1 MNIGVVCKP
10 NLPNIEEIDKVLSKY
25 FRGKDCKILYD
36 KNFYIKPKDRLVELE
51 ELAIKSDLI
60 LAFGGDGTLLHI
72 AEEAALQKKPVI
84 GFNLGNL
91 GFLTEAPLSNF
102 QTILD
107 NYFNNNL
114 RSDFRNLINAHLI
127 KENKDEVKQ
136 NFLNDIVIN
145 KGALSKIID
154 LNVYID
160 DKLVSQVRADGI
172 IISSPTG
179 STAYS
184 LSAGGPIVAP
194 NLPLI
199 IITPICPHT
208 LTNRPLV
215 ISDKSKVSVSV
226 DSLNPIYVSFD
237 GSKSEELKGKFV
249 INIKKSNL
257 NFNLLRMKKNEYF
270 SVLKNKLM
278 WSNSYESK

>member
-1 MNIGVVCKP
+1 M
-10 NLPNIEEIDKVLSKY
+10 
-25 FRGKDCKILYD
+25 
-36 KNFYIKPKDRLVELE
+36 
-51 ELAIKSDLI
+51 
-60 LAFGGDGTLLHI
+60 
-72 AEEAALQKKPVI
+72 
-84 GFNLGNL
+84 
-91 GFLTEAPLSNF
+91 
-102 QTILD
+102 
-107 NYFNNNL
+107 
-114 RSDFRNLINAHLI
+114 INAHLI
-127 KENKDEVKQ
+127 KENKQEVKQ

-154 LNVYID
+154 LNVFID

-226 DSLNPIYVSFD
+226 DSSKPIYVSFD
-237 GSKSEELKGKFV
+237 GSNSEELDGKFI
-249 INIKKSNL
+249 INIEKSNL

-278 WSNSYESK
+278 WSNSYEP

>member
-10 NLPNIEEIDKVLSKY
+10 NLPNIDEIDEILLEY
-25 FRGKDCKILYD
+25 FKNKDCKIFYD
-36 KNFYIKPKDRLVELE
+36 KNYYIKPEDTLVELK
-51 ELAIKSDLI
+51 ELASKSELI

-107 NYFNNNL
+107 NYFKNNL
-114 RSDFRNLINAHLI
+114 RSDLRNLINAHLI

-154 LNVYID
+154 LNVFID

-184 LSAGGPIVAP
+184 LSAGGPIVVP

-199 IITPICPHT
+199 IVTPICPHT

-226 DSLNPIYVSFD
+226 DSSNPIYVSFD
-237 GSKSEELKGKFV
+237 GSNSEELKGKFI
-249 INIKKSNL
+249 INIEKSNL

-278 WSNSYESK
+278 WSNSYET

>member
-10 NLPNIEEIDKVLSKY
+10 NLLNIDQIEEVLSEY
-25 FRGKDCKILYD
+25 FKNKDCKIFYD
-36 KNFYIKPKDRLVELE
+36 KNYYIKPKDTLVELK
-51 ELAIKSDLI
+51 ELASKSDLI

-91 GFLTEAPLSNF
+91 GFLTEGPLSNF

-107 NYFNNNL
+107 NYFKNNL
-114 RSDFRNLINAHLI
+114 RSDLRNLINAHLI

-136 NFLNDIVIN
+136 NFLNDIVIS

-154 LNVYID
+154 LNVFID

-226 DSLNPIYVSFD
+226 DSSNPIYVSFD
-237 GSKSEELKGKFV
+237 GSNLPLIHISEPT
-249 INIKKSNL
+249 
-257 NFNLLRMKKNEYF
+257 RPY
-270 SVLKNKLM
+270 
-278 WSNSYESK
+278 

>member
-1 MNIGVVCKP
+1 M
-10 NLPNIEEIDKVLSKY
+10 
-25 FRGKDCKILYD
+25 R
-36 KNFYIKPKDRLVELE
+36 
-51 ELAIKSDLI
+51 SDL
-60 LAFGGDGTLLHI
+60 
-72 AEEAALQKKPVI
+72 
-84 GFNLGNL
+84 
-91 GFLTEAPLSNF
+91 
-102 QTILD
+102 
-107 NYFNNNL
+107 
-114 RSDFRNLINAHLI
+114 RNLINAHLI

-249 INIKKSNL
+249 INIEKSNL

>member
-10 NLPNIEEIDKVLSKY
+10 NLLNIDQIEEVLSEY
-25 FRGKDCKILYD
+25 FKNKDCKIFYD
-36 KNFYIKPKDRLVELE
+36 KNYYIKPKDTLVELK
-51 ELAIKSDLI
+51 ELASKSDLI

-72 AEEAALQKKPVI
+72 AEEAALQNKPVI

-107 NYFNNNL
+107 NYFKNNL
-114 RSDFRNLINAHLI
+114 RSDLRNLINAHLI
-127 KENKDEVKQ
+127 KENKHEVKQ
-136 NFLNDIVIN
+136 NFLNDIVIS

-154 LNVYID
+154 LNVFID

-226 DSLNPIYVSFD
+226 DSSNPIYVSFD
-237 GSKSEELKGKFV
+237 GSNSEELKGKFI
-249 INIKKSNL
+249 INIEKSNL

-278 WSNSYESK
+278 WSNSYEP

>member
-10 NLPNIEEIDKVLSKY
+10 NLPNIDEIDEVLLEY
-25 FRGKDCKILYD
+25 FKNKDCKIFYD
-36 KNFYIKPKDRLVELE
+36 KNYHIKPEDTLVELK
-51 ELAIKSDLI
+51 ELASKSDLI

-107 NYFNNNL
+107 NYFKNNL
-114 RSDFRNLINAHLI
+114 RSDLRNLINAHLI
-127 KENKDEVKQ
+127 KENKNEVKQ
-136 NFLNDIVIN
+136 NFLNDIVIS

-154 LNVYID
+154 LNVFID

-199 IITPICPHT
+199 IVTPICPHT

-226 DSLNPIYVSFD
+226 DSSNPIYVSFD
-237 GSKSEELKGKFV
+237 GSNSEELKGKFI
-249 INIKKSNL
+249 INIEKSNL

-278 WSNSYESK
+278 WSNSYEP

>member
-10 NLPNIEEIDKVLSKY
+10 NLPNIDEIDKVLLEY
-25 FRGKDCKILYD
+25 FKNKDCKILHD
-36 KNFYIKPKDRLVELE
+36 KNYYIKPEETLVELK

-107 NYFNNNL
+107 NYFKNNL
-114 RSDFRNLINAHLI
+114 RSDLRNLINAHLV
-127 KENKDEVKQ
+127 KENKQEVKQ

-154 LNVYID
+154 LNVFID

-226 DSLNPIYVSFD
+226 DSSKPIYVSFD
-237 GSKSEELKGKFV
+237 GSNSEELDGKFI
-249 INIKKSNL
+249 INIEKSNL

-278 WSNSYESK
+278 WSNSYEP

>member
-10 NLPNIEEIDKVLSKY
+10 NLPNIDEIDKVLLEY
-25 FRGKDCKILYD
+25 FKNKDCKILHD
-36 KNFYIKPKDRLVELE
+36 KNYYIKPEETLVELK

-107 NYFNNNL
+107 NYFKNNL
-114 RSDFRNLINAHLI
+114 RSDLRNLINAHLI
-127 KENKDEVKQ
+127 KENKQEVKQ

-154 LNVYID
+154 LNVFID

-226 DSLNPIYVSFD
+226 DSSKPIYVSFD
-237 GSKSEELKGKFV
+237 GSNSEELDGKFI
-249 INIKKSNL
+249 INIEKSNL

-278 WSNSYESK
+278 WSNSYEP

>member
-1 MNIGVVCKP
+1 M
-10 NLPNIEEIDKVLSKY
+10 
-25 FRGKDCKILYD
+25 
-36 KNFYIKPKDRLVELE
+36 
-51 ELAIKSDLI
+51 
-60 LAFGGDGTLLHI
+60 
-72 AEEAALQKKPVI
+72 
-84 GFNLGNL
+84 
-91 GFLTEAPLSNF
+91 TEAPLSNF

-107 NYFNNNL
+107 NYFKNNL
-114 RSDFRNLINAHLI
+114 RSDLRNLINAHLI

-208 LTNRPLV
+208 LTNQPLV

-249 INIKKSNL
+249 INIEKSNL

>member
-10 NLPNIEEIDKVLSKY
+10 NLPNIDEIDKVLSKY

-114 RSDFRNLINAHLI
+114 RSDLRNLINAHLI

-249 INIKKSNL
+249 INIEKSNL

>member
-10 NLPNIEEIDKVLSKY
+10 NLPNIDEIDKVLLEY
-25 FRGKDCKILYD
+25 FKNKDCKILHD
-36 KNFYIKPKDRLVELE
+36 KNYYIKPEETLLELK
-51 ELAIKSDLI
+51 ELATKSDLI

-107 NYFNNNL
+107 NYFKNNL
-114 RSDFRNLINAHLI
+114 RSDLRNLINAHLI
-127 KENKDEVKQ
+127 KENKQEVKQ

-154 LNVYID
+154 LNVFID

-226 DSLNPIYVSFD
+226 DSSKPIYVSFD
-237 GSKSEELKGKFV
+237 GSNSEELDGKFI
-249 INIKKSNL
+249 INIEKSNL

-278 WSNSYESK
+278 WSNSYET

>member
-10 NLPNIEEIDKVLSKY
+10 NLPNIDEIDKVLLEY
-25 FRGKDCKILYD
+25 FKNKDCKILHD
-36 KNFYIKPKDRLVELE
+36 KNYYIKPEETLVELK

-107 NYFNNNL
+107 NYFKNNL
-114 RSDFRNLINAHLI
+114 RSDLRNLINAHLI
-127 KENKDEVKQ
+127 KENKQEVKQ

-154 LNVYID
+154 LNVFIV

-226 DSLNPIYVSFD
+226 DSSKPIYVSFD
-237 GSKSEELKGKFV
+237 GSNSEELDGKFI
-249 INIKKSNL
+249 INIEKSNL

-278 WSNSYESK
+278 WSNSYEP

>member
-10 NLPNIEEIDKVLSKY
+10 NLPNIDEIDEVLLEY
-25 FRGKDCKILYD
+25 FKNKDCKIFYD
-36 KNFYIKPKDRLVELE
+36 KNYYIKPEDTLVELK
-51 ELAIKSDLI
+51 ELASKSDLI

-107 NYFNNNL
+107 NYFKNNL
-114 RSDFRNLINAHLI
+114 RSDLRNLINAHLI
-127 KENKDEVKQ
+127 KENKHEVKQ
-136 NFLNDIVIN
+136 NFLNDIVIS

-154 LNVYID
+154 LNVFID

-226 DSLNPIYVSFD
+226 DSSNPIYVSFD
-237 GSKSEELKGKFV
+237 GSNSEELKGKFI
-249 INIKKSNL
+249 INIEKSNL

-278 WSNSYESK
+278 WSNSYEP

>member
-10 NLPNIEEIDKVLSKY
+10 NLPNIDEIDEVLLEY
-25 FRGKDCKILYD
+25 FKNKDCKIFYD
-36 KNFYIKPKDRLVELE
+36 KNYYIKPEDTLVELK
-51 ELAIKSDLI
+51 ELASKSDLI

-107 NYFNNNL
+107 NYFKNNL
-114 RSDFRNLINAHLI
+114 RSDLRNLINAHLI

-154 LNVYID
+154 LNVFID

-226 DSLNPIYVSFD
+226 DSSNPIYVSFD
-237 GSKSEELKGKFV
+237 GSNSEELKGKFI
-249 INIKKSNL
+249 INIEKSNL

-278 WSNSYESK
+278 WSNSYEP

>member
-10 NLPNIEEIDKVLSKY
+10 NLPNIDEIDEILLEY
-25 FRGKDCKILYD
+25 FKNKDCKIFYD
-36 KNFYIKPKDRLVELE
+36 KNYYIKPEDTLVELK
-51 ELAIKSDLI
+51 ELASKSELI

-107 NYFNNNL
+107 NYFKNNL
-114 RSDFRNLINAHLI
+114 RSDLRNLINAHLI

-154 LNVYID
+154 LNVFID

-226 DSLNPIYVSFD
+226 DSSNPIYVSFD
-237 GSKSEELKGKFV
+237 GSNSEELKGKFI
-249 INIKKSNL
+249 INIEKSNL

-278 WSNSYESK
+278 WSNSYET

>member
-1 MNIGVVCKP
+1 M
-10 NLPNIEEIDKVLSKY
+10 
-25 FRGKDCKILYD
+25 R
-36 KNFYIKPKDRLVELE
+36 
-51 ELAIKSDLI
+51 SDL
-60 LAFGGDGTLLHI
+60 
-72 AEEAALQKKPVI
+72 
-84 GFNLGNL
+84 
-91 GFLTEAPLSNF
+91 
-102 QTILD
+102 
-107 NYFNNNL
+107 
-114 RSDFRNLINAHLI
+114 RNLINAHLI

-199 IITPICPHT
+199 VITPICPHT

-226 DSLNPIYVSFD
+226 DLF
-237 GSKSEELKGKFV
+237 KSYICF
-249 INIKKSNL
+249 IRWIK
-257 NFNLLRMKKNEYF
+257 E
-270 SVLKNKLM
+270 
-278 WSNSYESK
+278 

>member
-10 NLPNIEEIDKVLSKY
+10 NLLNIDQIEEVLSEY
-25 FRGKDCKILYD
+25 FKNKDCKIFYD
-36 KNFYIKPKDRLVELE
+36 KNYYIKPEDTLVELK
-51 ELAIKSDLI
+51 ELASKSDLI

-107 NYFNNNL
+107 NYFKNNL
-114 RSDFRNLINAHLI
+114 RSDLRNLINAHLI
-127 KENKDEVKQ
+127 KENKHEVKQ
-136 NFLNDIVIN
+136 NFLNDIVIS

-154 LNVYID
+154 LNVFID

-226 DSLNPIYVSFD
+226 DSSNPIYVSFD
-237 GSKSEELKGKFV
+237 GSNSEELKGKFI
-249 INIKKSNL
+249 INIEKSNL

-278 WSNSYESK
+278 WSNSYEP